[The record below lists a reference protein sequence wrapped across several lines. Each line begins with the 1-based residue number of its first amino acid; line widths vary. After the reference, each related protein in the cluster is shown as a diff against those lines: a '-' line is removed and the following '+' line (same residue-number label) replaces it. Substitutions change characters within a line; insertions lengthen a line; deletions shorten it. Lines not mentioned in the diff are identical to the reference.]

1 MAEKIVAVTT
11 SGTTKRDSICDVAE
25 GLDRGANSSAKDI
38 PGRPP
43 NEAEIKSHSKI
54 LALRVGDNIMALLLL
69 MLLGLNFNEVNRVY
83 RLYQDGQ
90 LDSEG
95 FGKFYKP
102 LDERTKQLQADIPR
116 LLAEIDL
123 GRIQTM
129 SAQEV
134 GGPVWNPRRGENS
147 LRESPRRLSVG
158 KDEIDITFL

>member
-1 MAEKIVAVTT
+1 MVRLKVNNAGAELELAEKIVAVTT
-11 SGTTKRDSICDVAE
+11 SGTTKRDSICDEAE

-90 LDSEG
+90 LDSAG
-95 FGKFYKP
+95 FGKFYKRSKNVP
-102 LDERTKQLQADIPR
+102 
-116 LLAEIDL
+116 
-123 GRIQTM
+123 
-129 SAQEV
+129 
-134 GGPVWNPRRGENS
+134 NS
-147 LRESPRRLSVG
+147 WKPA
-158 KDEIDITFL
+158 FHNF